1 MTVLF
6 ISGID
11 TDIGKTIAT
20 GQLARALYQK
30 EHKIITQKL
39 VQTGCC
45 DIAEDLITHR
55 NMMGLPL
62 QRVDKDGTTCPY
74 VFSKPASPHLSSA
87 LEQTA
92 IEPDVIT
99 AATDKLLKDYDI
111 VLLEG
116 AGGLMVPITHSL
128 LTLDYIAK
136 QGYPIVLVTS
146 GRLGS
151 INHTLLSIE
160 AIESRSLKL
169 HALIYNQWQPNN
181 DDSTYKKDDE
191 IVDSTRQYLYAYLQA
206 KHPQTYWVDLPVESA
221 EQCIQ
226 DLDTGK
232 PIDTPADNLFSLARY
247 ADVIGQI
254 H

>member
-30 EHKIITQKL
+30 GCKVITQKL

-55 NMMGLPL
+55 NMMGMPL
-62 QRVDKDGTTCPY
+62 QGVDKDGTTCPY

-99 AATDKLLKDYDI
+99 AATDKLLKEYDI

-116 AGGLMVPITHSL
+116 AGGLMVPITPSL

-160 AIESRSLKL
+160 AIERRSLSL
-169 HALIYNQWQPNN
+169 HAVIYNQWQPNN
-181 DDSTYKKDDE
+181 EDSAYKKDDE

-206 KHPQTYWVDLPVESA
+206 NHPQTHWVDLHDGSFDQKTQA
-221 EQCIQ
+221 ANS
-226 DLDTGK
+226 DTR
-232 PIDTPADNLFSLARY
+232 FSLANY
-247 ADVIGQI
+247 AKVFE
-254 H
+254 

>member
-20 GQLARALYQK
+20 GQLAKALSQK
-30 EHKIITQKL
+30 GHKVITQKL
-39 VQTGCC
+39 VQTGCR

-55 NMMGLPL
+55 NMMGIPL
-62 QRVDKDGTTCPY
+62 QRVDKEGTTCPY

-87 LEQTA
+87 LDHTV
-92 IEPDVIT
+92 IEPELIT
-99 AATDKLLKDYDI
+99 AATDKLLMDYDI

-116 AGGLMVPITHSL
+116 AGGLMVPITDSL

-160 AIESRSLKL
+160 AIQSRSLRL
-169 HALIYNQWQPNN
+169 HAVIYNQWQPNN
-181 DDSTYKKDDE
+181 DHSNYKKDDE
-191 IVDSTRQYLYAYLQA
+191 IVDSTRQYLYGYLQS
-206 KHPQTYWVDLPVESA
+206 KHPQTYWVDLPDCSSNHYN
-221 EQCIQ
+221 QN
-226 DLDTGK
+226 LDT
-232 PIDTPADNLFSLARY
+232 DNFTDNPFSIANYVDVLAK
-247 ADVIGQI
+247 VQ
-254 H
+254 

>member
-20 GQLARALYQK
+20 GQLAKALSEK
-30 EHKIITQKL
+30 GHKVITQKL
-39 VQTGCC
+39 VQTGCR

-55 NMMGLPL
+55 NMMGIPL
-62 QRVDKDGTTCPY
+62 QRVDKEGTTCPY
-74 VFSKPASPHLSSA
+74 VFSKPASPHLSAA
-87 LEQTA
+87 LDHTV
-92 IEPDVIT
+92 IEPELIT
-99 AATDKLLKDYDI
+99 AATNKLLMDYDI

-116 AGGLMVPITHSL
+116 AGGLMVPITDSL

-160 AIESRSLKL
+160 AIQSRSLSL

-181 DDSTYKKDDE
+181 DDSRYKKDDE
-191 IVDSTRQYLYAYLQA
+191 IVDSTRQYLYKYLQA
-206 KHPQTYWVDLPVESA
+206 KHPQTYWVDLPDSLSD
-221 EQCIQ
+221 QYSQ
-226 DLDTGK
+226 DVDT
-232 PIDTPADNLFSLARY
+232 DTLFSLANY
-247 ADVIGQI
+247 ANVFE
-254 H
+254 

>member
-20 GQLARALYQK
+20 GQLAKALYQK
-30 EHKIITQKL
+30 GHKVITQKL
-39 VQTGCC
+39 VQTGCL

-55 NMMGLPL
+55 NMMGMPL
-62 QRVDKDGTTCPY
+62 QRVDKEGVTCPY

-87 LEQTA
+87 LEDTV
-92 IEPDVIT
+92 IEPEVIT
-99 AATDKLLKDYDI
+99 AATNTLLIDYDI

-116 AGGLMVPITHSL
+116 AGGLMVPISDSV

-136 QGYPIVLVTS
+136 LGYPIVLVTS

-160 AIESRSLKL
+160 AIKSRSLTL
-169 HALIYNQWQPNN
+169 HALIYNQWQPNRS
-181 DDSTYKKDDE
+181 DSSYPKDEE
-191 IVDSTRQYLYAYLQA
+191 IVDSTRHYLYEYLQDN
-206 KHPQTYWVDLPVESA
+206 HPQTYWVDLPDSSSDQHVQAANSD
-221 EQCIQ
+221 IR
-226 DLDTGK
+226 
-232 PIDTPADNLFSLARY
+232 FSLANY
-247 ADVIGQI
+247 VKVFE
-254 H
+254 

>member
-20 GQLARALYQK
+20 GKLARALYQK

-39 VQTGCC
+39 VQTGCR

-55 NMMGLPL
+55 NMMGMPL
-62 QRVDKDGTTCPY
+62 QRVDKDGTTCLY

-87 LEQTA
+87 LEQTT
-92 IEPDVIT
+92 IEPDLIT

-128 LTLDYIAK
+128 LTLDYIAE

-160 AIESRSLKL
+160 AIESRSLEL

-206 KHPQTYWVDLPVESA
+206 KHPQTYWVDLPVELA
-221 EQCIQ
+221 EQRIQ
-226 DLDTGK
+226 DLDIGK
-232 PIDTPADNLFSLARY
+232 PIDNPDDNLFSLANY
-247 ADVIGQI
+247 ADMLGQI

>member
-20 GQLARALYQK
+20 GQLAKALYQK
-30 EHKIITQKL
+30 GHKVITQKL
-39 VQTGCC
+39 VQTGCH

-55 NMMGLPL
+55 NTMGMPL
-62 QRVDKDGTTCPY
+62 QRVDKEGTTCPY

-87 LEQTA
+87 LEHTI
-92 IEPDVIT
+92 IEPDIIT
-99 AATDKLLKDYDI
+99 AATDKLLMDYDI

-116 AGGLMVPITHSL
+116 AGGLMVPITDSVL
-128 LTLDYIAK
+128 SLDYIAK

-160 AIESRSLKL
+160 AIESRSLTL
-169 HALIYNQWQPNN
+169 HALIYNQWQPNSSGNN
-181 DDSTYKKDDE
+181 DLNYLKDEE
-191 IVDSTRQYLYAYLQA
+191 IVDSTRHYLLEYLQA
-206 KHPQTYWVDLPVESA
+206 NHPQTYWVDLPDSSS
-221 EQCIQ
+221 EQYTQ
-226 DLDTGK
+226 DFDT
-232 PIDTPADNLFSLARY
+232 DNPFSLTSY
-247 ADVIGQI
+247 AKVLAGIL
-254 H
+254 